1 MKKRHLI
8 ALVSIVLT
16 MVCWV
21 PSARA
26 DLFNASG
33 KLTLLRVH
41 DVGTGFG
48 PAGDQIDGEVIIK
61 LNTQPAK
68 SFGFTLR
75 NDSNSLTHQ
84 GMLDLL
90 RDAWKNDWTVHI
102 DYEVDAGKNNGRLF
116 RLWVSK

>member
-1 MKKRHLI
+1 MNKRLI
-8 ALVSIVLT
+8 TLVSVALA
-16 MVCWV
+16 MMFCME
-21 PSARA
+21 PARA
-26 DLFNASG
+26 DLLNASG

-61 LNTQPAK
+61 LNTQQGK

-75 NDSNSLTHQ
+75 NDANSLTHQ

-102 DYEVDAGKNNGRLF
+102 DYEIDSGKNNGRLF